1 MPPGRSPPHI
11 THRSSPPIKIATAA
25 RAESNSSTAATI
37 MDLSELVAGLHS
49 GAQDPANGEEE
60 EETDEDGAPM
70 DPLSPSMLSHLMS
83 RASPRFRE
91 RFSMDTITRSL
102 DLAKAARREMD
113 GRQHSM
119 LIDTERS
126 GASSSSEFVVGVH
139 DLEVLRQQAAADE
152 VDKGVVEE
160 SGINKQTSDLVLLH
174 LDRSRRCLQN
184 LAKLLQALSAAESA
198 YVAAMWS
205 AAKMCIVCEGDD
217 EQMRSAA
224 ASLCRLPSVI
234 SQAHRP
240 LHANLTS
247 LSLDVVKLLD
257 SYRGASRELAAE
269 AGEVARNIN
278 RGRRSLTQ
286 AVTEHGSVC
295 RSFDLILGE
304 RARGRP
310 SRAPELDPWA
320 TEARLVQEH
329 KALQQ
334 WQDLERGFL
343 RASFSRVSELEALRT
358 TLTKQVM
365 SATGVG
371 YRAAL
376 LPLQHD
382 LLELADTLQTGQPAG
397 CLSEL
402 KRMASTAGDH
412 AQALAQKQA
421 LDVAGVC
428 EDLFCSPEIE
438 RQGDMKQWNA
448 STSVWSQCHF
458 VLTRAGYLHWF
469 SSMGHLQPLDM
480 LHLARCQF
488 EQGEASHFSIT
499 EVRSGGWLVGSKS
512 RKLTFQAS
520 GVEECCEWAIAIRE
534 AIAVACGKQLAFDVS

>member
-1 MPPGRSPPHI
+1 
-11 THRSSPPIKIATAA
+11 
-25 RAESNSSTAATI
+25 
-37 MDLSELVAGLHS
+37 MDLCELVAGLHS

-91 RFSMDTITRSL
+91 RFSMDTITKSL
-102 DLAKAARREMD
+102 DLAKAARKEMD

-119 LIDTERS
+119 VIDTQRS

-174 LDRSRRCLQN
+174 LDRSRKCLQS

-257 SYRGASRELAAE
+257 SYRSTSRELATE
-269 AGEVARNIN
+269 AGEVAKNIN
-278 RGRRSLTQ
+278 R
-286 AVTEHGSVC
+286 
-295 RSFDLILGE
+295 

-334 WQDLERGFL
+334 WQDSERAFL
-343 RASFSRVSELEALRT
+343 RSSFSRVSELEAQRT

-365 SATGVG
+365 TATGVG

-397 CLSEL
+397 RLSEL
-402 KRMASTAGDH
+402 KRMASAVGDN

-421 LDVAGVC
+421 LDIAGVC

-438 RQGDMKQWNA
+438 RQGDMKQW
-448 STSVWSQCHF
+448 SVLTSLWSQCHF

-520 GVEECCEWAIAIRE
+520 SVEECCEWAIAIRE